1 MGVPV
6 STATRQRRRG
16 FGRHWIKQAEAFAR
30 SKSETTTQSIG
41 VGWEES
47 AATDSGHSILTP
59 GEPNRQTGA
68 EMATD
73 ATDLHPR

>member
-6 STATRQRRRG
+6 NTATRQRRRG

-30 SKSETTTQSIG
+30 SQSDKTQSIG
-41 VGWEES
+41 VGWEETV
-47 AATDSGHSILTP
+47 ATDSGHFTLTP
-59 GEPNRQTGA
+59 GEPNRQPGA